1 SDAAK
6 LKVLRKLILYWDGQW
21 FLKVV
26 DRYGLEEAIALNS
39 RVRTSFG
46 RIEMRTML
54 QTLGKEKAE
63 GLENALRIVATYGQV
78 LVGTRVKSEY
88 FTRGRQARVTVNACA
103 AYEGAR
109 SAGLSR
115 ADQACVA
122 CETLWQA
129 WLETLL
135 PGRAITVDYPLRL
148 GKGDARCEFV
158 ITAAE

>member
-1 SDAAK
+1 MAELLPLSDAAK
-6 LKVLRKLILYWDGQW
+6 LKVLRKLMLYWDGQW

-26 DRYGLEEAIALNS
+26 DRYGLED
-39 RVRTSFG
+39 
-46 RIEMRTML
+46 
-54 QTLGKEKAE
+54 
-63 GLENALRIVATYGQV
+63 ALRSVATYGQV
-78 LVGTRVKSEY
+78 LMGTRVKSEY
-88 FTRGRQARVTVNACA
+88 FTQGRQARVTVNVCA

-122 CETLWQA
+122 CETIWPA

-135 PGRAITVDYPLRL
+135 PGRAIAVDYPLRL

>member
-1 SDAAK
+1 MAELFPLSDAAK
-6 LKVLRKLILYWDGQW
+6 LKVLRKLMLYWDGQW

-26 DRYGLEEAIALNS
+26 DRYGLED
-39 RVRTSFG
+39 
-46 RIEMRTML
+46 
-54 QTLGKEKAE
+54 
-63 GLENALRIVATYGQV
+63 ALRIVATYGQV
-78 LVGTRVKSEY
+78 LMGTRVKSKY
-88 FTRGRQARVTVNACA
+88 FTQGRQARVTVNVCA

-109 SAGLSR
+109 LARLSR

-122 CETLWQA
+122 CETIWQA
-129 WLETLL
+129 WFETLL